1 MNNVLKNSFLCYIQ
15 NGKNIII
22 SRKLH
27 KNVMNIISKNQNNY
41 SSLKFNNIL
50 NCRVYIRNNN
60 PKLDYQSCLNSYA
73 NFAKKTK
80 QHFYSTYRP
89 TPEND
94 KTNVINGS
102 NQITSFYNLPNEYK
116 ENKQIDYKNVDNFS
130 NKNNNEHPFNIEE
143 EGEIKKGKK
152 KSSKVKIMGYTF
164 ILIFGTYASYKVY
177 KNDFNLSKAEE
188 SILKD
193 IFNIIYTYEEKG
205 SVKNSK
211 FITCLSENLSKQIAM
226 YFLQLDTD
234 KKSGFIINDALIF
247 LSELNINEDNE
258 IVKKFIKN
266 GNGKN
271 NELKKYSGCSLQQ
284 FAELIESLILANK
297 TKTHNNVS
305 QNSDLNNL
313 LENDPKKYYINIMQ
327 NYLDNFINTIK
338 TSNLYLYYLNN
349 KKDSQN
355 EDILDNLETLIL
367 DKLTKYNDKYVDK
380 KNLSLDYILSK
391 EEMDLLRKNCVS
403 NKKDEEKELLLI
415 EKKNIED
422 KIKRLLDLQK
432 KKKLTETEIK
442 RLQDLK
448 ENLKNVKYTLKKEQI
463 KRYFN

>member
-1 MNNVLKNSFLCYIQ
+1 MNNVVLKNSFLCYIQ
-15 NGKNIII
+15 NGK
-22 SRKLH
+22 
-27 KNVMNIISKNQNNY
+27 NIISKNQNNY
-41 SSLKFNNIL
+41 SSLKFNNISK
-50 NCRVYIRNNN
+50 CGVHIKNNN
-60 PKLDYQSCLNSYA
+60 PKLDYQSCLNSYT
-73 NFAKKTK
+73 NFANKKK
-80 QHFYSTYRP
+80 QRFYSTYRP
-89 TPEND
+89 ATENY
-94 KTNVINGS
+94 KTNAT
-102 NQITSFYNLPNEYK
+102 NQPSQISTFYNLPNEYK
-116 ENKQIDYKNVDNFS
+116 ENKEIDYKNVDNFS
-130 NKNNNEHPFNIEE
+130 NKNSNEHKFNIEE
-143 EGEIKKGKK
+143 EEIQKGKK
-152 KSSKVKIMGYTF
+152 KSSKIKIVGYTF
-164 ILIFGTYASYKVY
+164 ILIFGTYVSYKVY

-211 FITCLSENLSKQIAM
+211 FITCLNEKLSKQIAM

-234 KKSGFIINDALIF
+234 KKSGFIINDALLF

-271 NELKKYSGCSLQQ
+271 TELKKYSGCSLQQ

-297 TKTHNNVS
+297 TKAHNDVL
-305 QNSDLNNL
+305 QNADLNNL
-313 LENDPKKYYINIMQ
+313 LENDPKKNYINIMQ
-327 NYLDNFINTIK
+327 NYLDAFINTIK
-338 TSNLYLYYLNN
+338 TSNLYLYYLNK

-391 EEMDLLRKNCVS
+391 EEMDRLRKNCVS

-448 ENLKNVKYTLKKEQI
+448 ENLKNVKYTIKKEQI

>member
-22 SRKLH
+22 SSRKLD
-27 KNVMNIISKNQNNY
+27 KNVMNIIAKNQNNY

-50 NCRVYIRNNN
+50 NYGVYIGNNN
-60 PKLDYQSCLNSYA
+60 PKLDYQSCLNSYT
-73 NFAKKTK
+73 NFPKKTK
-80 QHFYSTYRP
+80 QQFYSTYRP

-94 KTNVINGS
+94 KTNVINGA

-116 ENKQIDYKNVDNFS
+116 ENKEIDYKNLDNFS
-130 NKNNNEHPFNIEE
+130 NKNSNEHKFNID
-143 EGEIKKGKK
+143 EGEIQKGKR
-152 KSSKVKIMGYTF
+152 KSSKIKIIGYTF

-211 FITCLSENLSKQIAM
+211 FITCLSENLNKQIAM

-284 FAELIESLILANK
+284 FAELIESLILTNK
-297 TKTHNNVS
+297 TKTDNNVS

-313 LENDPKKYYINIMQ
+313 LGNDAKKYYINIMQ
-327 NYLDNFINTIK
+327 NYLDILINTIK
-338 TSNLYLYYLNN
+338 TSSLYLYYLKN
-349 KKDSQN
+349 KKYSQN
-355 EDILDNLETLIL
+355 EDILDNLEILIL
-367 DKLTKYNDKYVDK
+367 NKLTKYNDKYVDK

-448 ENLKNVKYTLKKEQI
+448 ENLKNVKYTIKKENI

>member
-50 NCRVYIRNNN
+50 NCGVYIRNNN
-60 PKLDYQSCLNSYA
+60 PKFDCQSCLNSYTK
-73 NFAKKTK
+73 FSKKTK

-94 KTNVINGS
+94 KTNVTNGQ
-102 NQITSFYNLPNEYK
+102 NQIASSYNLPNEYK
-116 ENKQIDYKNVDNFS
+116 ENKEIDYKNVDNFS

-152 KSSKVKIMGYTF
+152 KSSKIKIIGYTF
-164 ILIFGTYASYKVY
+164 IFIFGTYASYKVY

-211 FITCLSENLSKQIAM
+211 FITCLSEKLSKQIAM

-297 TKTHNNVS
+297 TKTHNNMS

-327 NYLDNFINTIK
+327 NYLDNFVNTIK
-338 TSNLYLYYLNN
+338 TSSLYLYYLNN

>member
-1 MNNVLKNSFLCYIQ
+1 MNNVVLKNSFLCYIQ
-15 NGKNIII
+15 NGK
-22 SRKLH
+22 
-27 KNVMNIISKNQNNY
+27 NIISKNQNNY
-41 SSLKFNNIL
+41 SSLKFNNISK
-50 NCRVYIRNNN
+50 CGVHIKNNN
-60 PKLDYQSCLNSYA
+60 PKLDYQSCLNSYT
-73 NFAKKTK
+73 NFANKKK

-89 TPEND
+89 TPENF
-94 KTNVINGS
+94 KTNAT
-102 NQITSFYNLPNEYK
+102 NQPSQISTFYNLPNEYK
-116 ENKQIDYKNVDNFS
+116 ENKEIDYKNVDIFS
-130 NKNNNEHPFNIEE
+130 NKNNNEHKFNIEE
-143 EGEIKKGKK
+143 EEIQKGKK
-152 KSSKVKIMGYTF
+152 KSSKKKIVGYTF
-164 ILIFGTYASYKVY
+164 ILIFGTYVSYKVY

-211 FITCLSENLSKQIAM
+211 FITCLNEKLSKQIAM

-234 KKSGFIINDALIF
+234 KKSGFIINDALLF

-271 NELKKYSGCSLQQ
+271 TELKKYSGCSLQQ

-297 TKTHNNVS
+297 TKAHNNVL
-305 QNSDLNNL
+305 QNGDLNNL
-313 LENDPKKYYINIMQ
+313 LENDPKKNYINIMQ
-327 NYLDNFINTIK
+327 NYLDTFINTIK
-338 TSNLYLYYLNN
+338 TSNLYLYYLNK

-355 EDILDNLETLIL
+355 EDILDNLEILIL

-391 EEMDLLRKNCVS
+391 EEMNRLRKNCVS

-448 ENLKNVKYTLKKEQI
+448 ENLKNVKYTIKKEQI